1 MQWRDDGFIIG
12 TRRHGETSV
21 ILDVMTR
28 EHGRHLGLV
37 RGGAGRRMQPL
48 LQPGNAVEVT
58 WSARLDEHL
67 GFYAV
72 EATQLRAAVLME
84 APASLHGLNHLAG
97 LLRLL
102 PEREPHPAL
111 FALAERLLG
120 LLDQPGRAPAP
131 LARFEARLLAD
142 TGFGLDLTRC
152 AATGTRND
160 LVYVSPRSGRAV
172 SGVAGEPYKD
182 RLLALPAFLRT
193 DPLDAAGDDIGGE
206 GIGQEDIA
214 EEDIGEDDIRDAFA
228 LTGFFLARDIYTP
241 RGLPLPEARGAYLAR
256 VLTKKR
262 PVEPGA

>member
-1 MQWRDDGFIIG
+1 MQWHDDGFIIG
-12 TRRHGETSV
+12 ARRHGETSV

-72 EATQLRAAVLME
+72 EATRLRAAVLME

-120 LLDQPGRAPAP
+120 LLERPERAPA
-131 LARFEARLLAD
+131 LFARFEAKLLAD
-142 TGFGLDLTRC
+142 IGFGLDLTRC
-152 AATGTRND
+152 AATGAKED
-160 LVYVSPRSGRAV
+160 LAYVSPKSGRAV
-172 SGVAGEPYKD
+172 SRGAAGPYKD
-182 RLLALPAFLRT
+182 RLLALPAFLLGT
-193 DPLDAAGDDIGGE
+193 DDADGSTDGDI
-206 GIGQEDIA
+206 
-214 EEDIGEDDIRDAFA
+214 DDLRDGFA
-228 LTGFFLARDIYTP
+228 LTGFFLARDVYAP
-241 RGLPLPEARGAYLAR
+241 RGLPLPEARSAYLAR
-256 VLTKKR
+256 VLTRKR